1 MNKEKEYGA
10 WAARWRVP
18 LGFVLSGAYLVF
30 CQPSFSLLVAG
41 GVLALAGLLLRAWS
55 AGYLVKSQTLATR
68 GPYALTRN
76 PLYLGS
82 ALMGLGFALA
92 GGSWGLGVAFL
103 AYFVA
108 VYWPVMRREA
118 QSLRAQFGQA
128 YDRYAETVPLFF
140 PRLRRAA
147 AGSERFRWECYRKNR
162 EYEAALG
169 CLAGV
174 GFLTLKI
181 WLR

>member
-1 MNKEKEYGA
+1 MDKEYGA

-18 LGFVLSGAYLVF
+18 LGFVLGGAYLVF
-30 CQPSFSLLVAG
+30 CQPSFWLLVAG
-41 GVLALAGLLLRAWS
+41 GALALAGLLLRAWS
-55 AGYLVKSQTLATR
+55 AGYLVKNQTLATR

-82 ALMGLGFALA
+82 ALMGWGFALA
-92 GGSWGLGVAFL
+92 GGSWGLGAVFL
-103 AYFVA
+103 AYFLA

-118 QSLRAQFGQA
+118 QFLRGQFGEA

-140 PRLRRAA
+140 PKVRRAA
-147 AGSERFRWECYRKNR
+147 AGSERFRWERYRKNR

-169 CLAGV
+169 CLV
-174 GFLTLKI
+174 GMVFLTLKI

>member
-1 MNKEKEYGA
+1 MDKEYGA

-18 LGFVLSGAYLVF
+18 LGFLLGGAYLVF
-30 CQPSFSLLVAG
+30 CQPSLALLVPG
-41 GVLALAGLLLRAWS
+41 SVLALAGLLLRAWS
-55 AGYLVKSQTLATR
+55 AGYLAKSQTLATR

-92 GGSWGLGVAFL
+92 GGSWWLGAAFL
-103 AYFVA
+103 AYFLA
-108 VYWPVMRREA
+108 VYWPVMRREEQA
-118 QSLRAQFGQA
+118 LRAHFGEA
-128 YDRYAETVPLFF
+128 YDRYAEAVPLFF
-140 PRLRRAA
+140 PKVRRAEP
-147 AGSERFRWECYRKNR
+147 GTERFRWERYRKNR

-174 GFLTLKI
+174 AFLTLKI

>member
-1 MNKEKEYGA
+1 MNKKKEYGA

-18 LGFVLSGAYLVF
+18 LGFLLGGAYMVF
-30 CQPSFSLLVAG
+30 CRPSFALLAVGSA
-41 GVLALAGLLLRAWS
+41 LALAGLLLRAWS
-55 AGYLVKSQTLATR
+55 AGYLIKSHTLATG

-92 GGSWGLGVAFL
+92 GGRWWLGATFL
-103 AYFVA
+103 AYFLA

-118 QSLRAQFGQA
+118 RSLRAQFGEA
-128 YDRYAETVPLFF
+128 YDRYAEAVPLFF
-140 PRLRRAA
+140 PKVRGVA
-147 AGSERFRWECYRKNR
+147 AGAERFRWERYRKNR

-174 GFLTLKI
+174 AFLTLKI